1 MSFESATNST
11 RRDAAGRRGQPFD
24 STGIALVLGLVG
36 WAAAPERNANR
47 GGHGMVRFGLGLI
60 ATRPAGELVDLV
72 RTAEQLGFDFCNLA
86 DDPSAR
92 DPYTVLAAA
101 ATVTSKIRL
110 GFSATHVY
118 LREPTLIAQSL
129 ATLDELSGGRV
140 DAVVSFGAPSI
151 LDTYH
156 VEWRGRRP
164 LARVREAIEVMRA
177 YLDDGVVDHQ
187 GAFFRYSGLETGVR
201 PVQAR
206 LPLFV
211 GALGGPR
218 SFELAGE
225 VADGVQCGSA
235 SADNSAYVVD
245 HVRVGAERAGRD
257 PDTLQMGAYCFIA
270 VSEDRTTAMEAARRM
285 TAGLLASYPKTM
297 ILRHGLDPAQV
308 APITA
313 ALGAG
318 DMVRA
323 LELTTPEIGRAL
335 AIAGTP
341 EECAERIRTDLIEA
355 GIDHVQLAI
364 LDPAAV
370 EAYTGS
376 RVDGLPD
383 IRQQLQLVH
392 DGITAAM

>member
-1 MSFESATNST
+1 MA
-11 RRDAAGRRGQPFD
+11 
-24 STGIALVLGLVG
+24 
-36 WAAAPERNANR
+36 
-47 GGHGMVRFGLGLI
+47 RFGLGLI
-60 ATRPAGELVDLV
+60 ATRPAGELLDLV
-72 RTAEQLGFDFCNLA
+72 RTAEQLGFDFCNFA

-92 DPYTVLAAA
+92 DPYAVVAAA
-101 ATVTSKIRL
+101 ATVTSTIRL

-129 ATLDELSGGRV
+129 ATIDELSGGRV
-140 DAVVSFGAPSI
+140 EAVVSFGAPSI
-151 LDTYH
+151 LDAYH

-164 LARVREAIEVMRA
+164 LARLREAIEVMRA
-177 YLDDGVVDHQ
+177 YLDEGAVEHQ
-187 GAFFRYSGLETGVR
+187 GASFRYSGLQTGVR

-206 LPLFV
+206 LPLLV

-235 SADNSAYVVD
+235 SAENSAYVVE
-245 HVRVGAERAGRD
+245 HVRAGAERAGRD

-270 VSEDRTTAMEAARRM
+270 VSEDGTAAREAARRW
-285 TAGLLASYPKTM
+285 TAGVLGSYPGSM
-297 ILRHGLDPAQV
+297 LLRHGLDPAQL

-313 ALGAG
+313 ALGDG
-318 DMVRA
+318 DLARA

-341 EECAERIRTDLIEA
+341 EECAERIRTDLVEA

-364 LDPAAV
+364 LEPAAV

-376 RVDGLPD
+376 RVDGLPG

-392 DGITAAM
+392 DQVVAAL